1 MVIDKYLKKLYEQHT
16 SNSFKIDS
24 SSIHGRGCFA
34 KRLFKKGDFIN
45 HHFEPGNKITKF
57 GSYLNHSNNP
67 TAISKKGDNG
77 YEPVHALK
85 DISKGDEITLNYKNR
100 PDLEQPFTEWDWC
113 KYLIPLI

>member
-1 MVIDKYLKKLYEQHT
+1 MWEQSKLVKIKFTYLFTT
-16 SNSFKIDS
+16 SRIWSN
-24 SSIHGRGCFA
+24 A

-100 PDLEQPFTEWDWC
+100 PDLEQPFTEWD
-113 KYLIPLI
+113 